1 MRGTVLIAGDKQDG
15 AENLLRSDRLATLV
29 TQSLIAEA
37 ELTPKPG
44 LVDRR
49 GSGAHNDLSL
59 DLMRL
64 SATVLEPFFAAMSSN
79 SADKEVDTGLREQL
93 AEIGRG
99 AERAMF
105 KATHGANTHKGAIW
119 TLGLLVGAAARRV
132 NQSAQEIATIAG
144 AIARLPDR
152 AQPQLITH
160 GDLMRDGHGVAGARG
175 EASNGFPHVIQ
186 FGLPTLR
193 GQRAEKFPEEICRL
207 DALLSLMSQVDDTC
221 VLYRGGS
228 EGLSFVKSGAQTVLM
243 AGGYGSFSGRKLV
256 RELDRELIARGISP
270 GGSADLLA
278 ATIFLDAVEHQQSE
292 IGNGRSK

>member
-1 MRGTVLIAGDKQDG
+1 
-15 AENLLRSDRLATLV
+15 
-29 TQSLIAEA
+29 
-37 ELTPKPG
+37 
-44 LVDRR
+44 
-49 GSGAHNDLSL
+49 
-59 DLMRL
+59 
-64 SATVLEPFFAAMSSN
+64 MSSN
-79 SADKEVDTGLREQL
+79 SLDKEVDAGLREQL

-132 NQSAQEIATIAG
+132 GQSAQEIATVAG

-152 AQPQLITH
+152 AQPQHITH
-160 GDLMRDGHGVAGARG
+160 GDLMRDRYRVAGARG

-193 GQRAEKFPEEICRL
+193 RQRAEKSPEEICRL

-256 RELDRELIARGISP
+256 RELDRELIERGISP